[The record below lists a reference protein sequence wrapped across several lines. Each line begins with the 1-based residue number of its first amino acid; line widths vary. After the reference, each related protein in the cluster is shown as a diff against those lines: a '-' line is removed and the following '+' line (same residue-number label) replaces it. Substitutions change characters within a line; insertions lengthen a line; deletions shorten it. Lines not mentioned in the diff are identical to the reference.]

1 MKLEYKRD
9 NDNVLTYL
17 YMFKDCFVHLMNKI
31 DTLELYA
38 KKLKEKSKVYIASI
52 NNEIVGFCCF
62 YDNDNSTHIGYISLI
77 AIKNNYRKYGYGS
90 DLIDFIKNTMKKSG
104 MYKVKLE
111 VDNDNSVA
119 INFYKKNGFLLDLK
133 LQNSMILSCEI

>member
-1 MKLEYKRD
+1 MKLEYKKD

-17 YMFKDCFVHLMNKI
+17 YMFKDCFVHLMDKI

-38 KKLKEKSKVYIASI
+38 QKLKEKSKVYTASI

-77 AIKNNYRKYGYGS
+77 AIKNNYRKYGYGTN
-90 DLIDFIKNTMKKSG
+90 LIDFIKNTMRKSG
-104 MYKVKLE
+104 MCKVKLE

-119 INFYKKNGFLLDLK
+119 INFYKKNGFLLDFK